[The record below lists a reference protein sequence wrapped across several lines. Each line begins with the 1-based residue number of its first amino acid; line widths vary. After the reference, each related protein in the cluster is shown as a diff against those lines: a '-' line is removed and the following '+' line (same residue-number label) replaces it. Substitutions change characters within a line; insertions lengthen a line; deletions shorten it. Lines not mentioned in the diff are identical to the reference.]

1 MPASGD
7 QTFNDIEVFEAEK
20 GTGLANP
27 NPAAAV
33 IVVPAQ
39 DSAVAD
45 LITLTTVLEEFV
57 GSVTI
62 VEASAPPNPITP

>member
-27 NPAAAV
+27 KAAAAV

-39 DSAVAD
+39 GCAEAD
-45 LITLTTVLEEFV
+45 LITLTTVLLGFV

-62 VEASAPPNPITP
+62 VDASAPSNPITP